1 MHRNINQQQT
11 AINTN
16 VADKNHSRQ
25 ENTNIANN
33 HRSWEDACADELTDL
48 EMQAISGGAVSV
60 DLGNIGLEI

>member
-1 MHRNINQQQT
+1 MHRNINQEQT

-33 HRSWEDACADELTDL
+33 HRSCEDAWADELTDL
-48 EMQAISGGAVSV
+48 EMQAISGGALTV
-60 DLGNIGLEI
+60 DLGGAGLEI

>member
-1 MHRNINQQQT
+1 MHNKINQQQT

-33 HRSWEDACADELTDL
+33 HRSWEDAWGDELTDL
-48 EMQAISGGAVSV
+48 EKQAISGAGLAV
-60 DLGNIGLEI
+60 DLGGLEL